1 MVIKALWERIGREV
15 DKKIYT
21 PRAVVHISA
30 NVSPEDIK
38 LTGANQSKVKYI
50 ASGSTTLR
58 HPRKLALCKEM
69 EKAANELRSYL
80 PVLLGMGVQCVLPTI
95 VDEQLDQYDGI
106 LNADRDEREGEADQV
121 WYCQILHQN
130 LKRKIRLVKALCLSL
145 RFYSRHSNNI
155 DP

>member
-121 WYCQILHQN
+121 
-130 LKRKIRLVKALCLSL
+130 
-145 RFYSRHSNNI
+145 
-155 DP
+155 